1 MKLLTPACTRYA
13 ISKTS
18 PDILLNCLAPSLI
31 YTNSCLFI
39 SSQGSRDNMSV
50 VLVCFPGAPKV
61 SSEAVKR
68 EAELDK
74 YLEARVEG
82 REGEKKC
89 FCSCCLVDI
98 NIEENS

>member
-1 MKLLTPACTRYA
+1 MKLLTPACTRYTINKPSSDA
-13 ISKTS
+13 
-18 PDILLNCLAPSLI
+18 LLNCLVQWLI
-31 YTNSCLFI
+31 YINSCLLSLI
-39 SSQGSRDNMSV
+39 SLQGSRDNMSV

-82 REGEKKC
+82 SKST
-89 FCSCCLVDI
+89 FLVDI
-98 NIEENS
+98 IIE